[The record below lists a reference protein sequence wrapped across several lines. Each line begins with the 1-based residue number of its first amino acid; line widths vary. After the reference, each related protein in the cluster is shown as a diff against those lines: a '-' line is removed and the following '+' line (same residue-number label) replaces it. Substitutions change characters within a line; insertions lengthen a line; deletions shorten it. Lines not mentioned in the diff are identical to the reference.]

1 MRFACAAR
9 FTPPNCVLEAK
20 AAASHPP
27 AFAVLCRVVAEFN
40 KSLFRRV
47 FKAKP
52 LRAAGFRAKSEVCGN
67 DESWAGDRSREGNL
81 MKSARALSLGST
93 PCLAVCLAVCLDLAL
108 CTFTSLAW
116 AQFPAP
122 PGGTQCSD
130 FAKLTA
136 EAQKRSNLVSA
147 AMKAKADRK
156 ELCTLMTNF
165 VAAETSVVKFLEAN
179 KVWCGVP
186 DDAITVSKANH
197 EKSMKF
203 RTMACSEEGQPRP
216 KAPSLSDAIKAP
228 SVDTAK
234 NTKTGRGTFDT
245 LTGNPL
251 GR

>member
-1 MRFACAAR
+1 
-9 FTPPNCVLEAK
+9 
-20 AAASHPP
+20 
-27 AFAVLCRVVAEFN
+27 
-40 KSLFRRV
+40 
-47 FKAKP
+47 
-52 LRAAGFRAKSEVCGN
+52 
-67 DESWAGDRSREGNL
+67 
-81 MKSARALSLGST
+81 MKSACALSLGSAS
-93 PCLAVCLAVCLDLAL
+93 CLAVCLGLAL
-108 CTFTSLAW
+108 CSFTDRSAW
-116 AQFPAP
+116 AQQQP

-130 FAKLTA
+130 FGKLTA
-136 EAQKRSNLVSA
+136 EAQKRSALVSA

-186 DDAITVSKANH
+186 EEAITASKTNH

-203 RTMACSEEGQPRP
+203 RTMACSEEGPRP
-216 KAPSLSDAIKAP
+216 KAPSLSDAIKSP

-251 GR
+251 AR

>member
-1 MRFACAAR
+1 
-9 FTPPNCVLEAK
+9 
-20 AAASHPP
+20 
-27 AFAVLCRVVAEFN
+27 
-40 KSLFRRV
+40 
-47 FKAKP
+47 
-52 LRAAGFRAKSEVCGN
+52 
-67 DESWAGDRSREGNL
+67 
-81 MKSARALSLGST
+81 MKSARALSLGSASG
-93 PCLAVCLAVCLDLAL
+93 LAVCLGLAL
-108 CTFTSLAW
+108 CSFTDRSAW
-116 AQFPAP
+116 AQQQQ

-130 FAKLTA
+130 FGKLTA
-136 EAQKRSNLVSA
+136 EAQKRSTLVSA

-186 DDAITVSKANH
+186 DEAITTSKTNH

-203 RTMACSEEGQPRP
+203 RTMACSEEGPRP
-216 KAPSLSDAIKAP
+216 KAPSLSDAIKSP

-251 GR
+251 AR

>member
-1 MRFACAAR
+1 
-9 FTPPNCVLEAK
+9 
-20 AAASHPP
+20 
-27 AFAVLCRVVAEFN
+27 
-40 KSLFRRV
+40 
-47 FKAKP
+47 
-52 LRAAGFRAKSEVCGN
+52 
-67 DESWAGDRSREGNL
+67 
-81 MKSARALSLGST
+81 MKSARALSLGSASG
-93 PCLAVCLAVCLDLAL
+93 LAVCMGLAL
-108 CTFTSLAW
+108 CSYTDRSAW
-116 AQFPAP
+116 AQQQP

-130 FAKLTA
+130 FGKLTA
-136 EAQKRSNLVSA
+136 EAQKRSALVSA

-186 DDAITVSKANH
+186 DEAITTSKANH

-203 RTMACSEEGQPRP
+203 RTMACSEEGPRP
-216 KAPSLSDAIKAP
+216 KAPSLSDAIKSP

-251 GR
+251 AR

>member
-1 MRFACAAR
+1 
-9 FTPPNCVLEAK
+9 
-20 AAASHPP
+20 
-27 AFAVLCRVVAEFN
+27 
-40 KSLFRRV
+40 
-47 FKAKP
+47 
-52 LRAAGFRAKSEVCGN
+52 
-67 DESWAGDRSREGNL
+67 

-93 PCLAVCLAVCLDLAL
+93 SCLAVCLGLAL
-108 CTFTSLAW
+108 CTFTNRSAW

-122 PGGTQCSD
+122 PGATAPPGGTQCGD

-136 EAQKRSNLVSA
+136 EAQKRSALVGA
-147 AMKAKADRK
+147 ALKAKADRK
-156 ELCTLMTNF
+156 EICTLMTNF
-165 VAAETSVVKFLEAN
+165 VAAETNVVKFLETN

-186 DDAITVSKANH
+186 DEAITVSKANH

-203 RTMACSEEGQPRP
+203 RTTACSEEGPRP

-251 GR
+251 AR

>member
-1 MRFACAAR
+1 
-9 FTPPNCVLEAK
+9 
-20 AAASHPP
+20 
-27 AFAVLCRVVAEFN
+27 
-40 KSLFRRV
+40 
-47 FKAKP
+47 
-52 LRAAGFRAKSEVCGN
+52 
-67 DESWAGDRSREGNL
+67 
-81 MKSARALSLGST
+81 MKSARALPLGST
-93 PCLAVCLAVCLDLAL
+93 SCLVICLAVCLDLAL
-108 CTFTSLAW
+108 CAFAKRNAW

-122 PGGTQCSD
+122 PGSGAAPPGGAQCSD

-147 AMKAKADRK
+147 AMKAKAERK

-165 VAAETSVVKFLEAN
+165 VAAETNVVKFLETN

-186 DDAITVSKANH
+186 DDAITVSRANH
-197 EKSMKF
+197 ERSIKF
-203 RTMACSEEGQPRP
+203 RTMACSEEGPRP

-251 GR
+251 AR